1 MPGGGMTE
9 QGAIPVD
16 DYAKIS
22 QTLKEVEDAPM
33 TYDLL
38 RVREWKG
45 WILKKHIPN
54 LLHLIAYQDWEGGQV
69 WHWIRI

>member
-1 MPGGGMTE
+1 MQNKGAISIKGLTNRAFCCGYMTE

-16 DYAKIS
+16 DYPKIS

-38 RVREWKG
+38 RVSEWKG
-45 WILKKHIPN
+45 EIFKK
-54 LLHLIAYQDWEGGQV
+54 AT
-69 WHWIRI
+69 